1 MRYGNVINRKD
12 ILMGKHVQISPKRTK
27 NTLKRS
33 LTVAA
38 AVGLM
43 LTTSGSAFA
52 ATPQE
57 AKNTSFEQVATP
69 ELNKATTPTSLAPAV
84 TASSTVKLNFE
95 RPVVK
100 AVAAPVKPKVKVEES
115 APVVKQAE
123 PAKAAVAVATPAKAA
138 GATPAPAPAPAV
150 PANPVAPV
158 GPVAGSSKGAAIAAA
173 AKAQLGVE
181 QDCTMLVTNSL
192 KAVGINFHGWP
203 ADYMSLGTV
212 VSAAEAQPGDILVYA
227 NGGAGLPH
235 VAVYIGNGQAVHG
248 GWNGHTTAIF
258 SANVG
263 SGPTYIRVR

>member
-1 MRYGNVINRKD
+1 
-12 ILMGKHVQISPKRTK
+12 MGKHVQISPKRTK

-52 ATPQE
+52 SSPQE
-57 AKNTSFEQVATP
+57 AKSTSFEQVATP

-115 APVVKQAE
+115 APVAKPVAPATPATPAAA
-123 PAKAAVAVATPAKAA
+123 PAKAVKAA
-138 GATPAPAPAPAV
+138 AAPAPAPVA

-158 GPVAGSSKGAAIAAA
+158 GPAASSSKGAAIAAA

-181 QDCTMLVTNSL
+181 QDCTMLATNSL

-203 ADYMSLGTV
+203 AEYMSLGTV

-263 SGPTYIRVR
+263 SGPTYVRVR